1 MSKDLDVEMKDV
13 ELNEVDQ
20 EKQPMTD
27 GEAGNGDGISPTSTE
42 KNGIVKVKIPE
53 EAAVKFTGLSKEELL
68 KVAGTPGW
76 VRTRWALLVLF
87 WLGWLGMLAGAVAI
101 IVQAPRCKPLPKM
114 NWWNEGP
121 LYQIGDVDA
130 FTGGNTLKGL
140 AEKMESLS
148 QLKVKGLVLG
158 PIHVSDADQ
167 PESLNFTKIAP
178 GVGSLEEF
186 GVLIKTAQKK
196 NIEVVLD
203 LTPNY
208 KGHEPWF
215 INNTANVTVTE
226 VAEQLKSALVFW
238 LKEGVDGVQLSGVER
253 LVAMVPSQWADIR
266 AIMQNGTT
274 DGKDKALF
282 GVMEQAEVAK
292 VSRLLNSSGVDLLM
306 SGVLRSSLTGVDRAQ
321 ALQHLYAQ
329 NQMSVAWT
337 LGDRLHGHLA
347 SLVSPKML
355 TLNQMLLFT
364 LPGTPVFNYGDEI
377 GLQDEQ
383 DNKFPKMLW
392 DSPDTADEA
401 NSTEKDRESIRSFFQ
416 KLSELRGKER
426 SLLYGS
432 FRVLHNSTSCLA
444 YLRQWDQS
452 AGYLAAFNWG
462 EESASLSLA
471 HASLPATATVT
482 LSTDTAAFP
491 KDSSVRLAA
500 LELGPGQAVLLQYPY
515 TA

>member
-53 EAAVKFTGLSKEELL
+53 DGTAVKFTGLSKEELL

-121 LYQIGDVDA
+121 LYQIGDVAA

-158 PIHVSDADQ
+158 PIHVSNMDQ
-167 PESLNFTKIAP
+167 SDSLSFTEIAP
-178 GVGSLEEF
+178 GVGTLEEF
-186 GVLIKTAQKK
+186 KFLIKTAQKK
-196 NIEVVLD
+196 NIAVVLD

-208 KGHEPWF
+208 RGREPWF
-215 INNTANVTVTE
+215 ANGSVTD
-226 VAEQLKSALVFW
+226 VAEKLKPALVYW

-253 LVAMVPSQWADIR
+253 LVTVVPSQWADIR
-266 AIMQNGTT
+266 AIVQNGTT
-274 DGKDKALF
+274 DGKEKALF
-282 GVMEQAEVAK
+282 GVTEQGSVAE

-306 SGVLRSSLTGVDRAQ
+306 SGVLRSSLTGVDRAE

-337 LGDRLHGHLA
+337 MGDRRHGHLA
-347 SLVSPKML
+347 SLVSPNML
-355 TLNQMLLFT
+355 ALNQMLLFT

-377 GLQDEQ
+377 GLEDEQ
-383 DNKFPKMLW
+383 ENKFPKMLW
-392 DSPDTADEA
+392 DTANAA

-432 FRVLHNSTSCLA
+432 FRVLHNSTSCLG

-491 KDSSVRLAA
+491 KDSSVKLAA
-500 LELGPGQAVLLQYPY
+500 LELGSGQAVLLQYPY